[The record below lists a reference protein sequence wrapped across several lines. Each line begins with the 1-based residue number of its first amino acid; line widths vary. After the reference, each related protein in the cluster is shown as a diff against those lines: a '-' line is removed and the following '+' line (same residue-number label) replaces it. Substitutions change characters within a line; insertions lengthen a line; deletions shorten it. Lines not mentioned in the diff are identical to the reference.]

1 MVHGP
6 LMCLTQALPFIAS
19 ATMTF
24 LFLTPTATKT
34 AGASDIGLDPMS
46 HLSVQKKVDMPFP
59 KLNVVAAWNTA
70 TTIRSVDLSASCPPE
85 RAWHS

>member
-24 LFLTPTATKT
+24 LFLTPMAAKT
-34 AGASDIGLDPMS
+34 VGASDIELDPMS
-46 HLSVQKKVDMPFP
+46 QLS
-59 KLNVVAAWNTA
+59 
-70 TTIRSVDLSASCPPE
+70 I
-85 RAWHS
+85 